1 MPLHLSE
8 ILKHATL
15 TAADPVIRA
24 GASAV
29 ANTQLRWVHS
39 SEVLDIAPLL
49 SGGELLLTGGDAL
62 ASASDGRRVEYVR
75 QLAARGVGALAVE
88 TGQTLASI
96 PPSMVQAAES
106 AGLPLIEL
114 RKVVPFVGI
123 MQAINSMLVSESV
136 AHLRRADEASH
147 AMAVELAHGSS
158 LDQILAVLAGLI
170 DATLELSSV
179 SGVTL
184 GSAGPDTPG
193 PDGGGPDSAGSNSA
207 GSNSAGVDR
216 ADTQPSDGST
226 PGGSTPGGG
235 SAAASSRA
243 TSSGTA
249 ESPRLAA
256 GPGADGTLISID
268 VPVRGVPSA
277 RLVINVPAHGDV
289 NLARVAGGRCI
300 DILSL
305 ALLQRMPPGLKEVA
319 GTALLRAVSSGSQPW
334 RLQQLSPAAGI
345 PPSATVV
352 AVVVRTSTSQ
362 QLRAAMDK
370 ILKRSAQQS
379 ASYVDNAELLALAAL
394 PFDGAVAARAELV
407 TALRELPVE
416 AGTMTA
422 VGPLAS
428 GIENAPWSLSEAK
441 CALDLAVNGS
451 LRAVARPLSETEGVV
466 LDVEHLAV
474 ERLVAQHLDQGV
486 RQDFVRQQLGPVL
499 EHDARRNSQLLA
511 TLATWLDSGCNTAQA
526 ARELHVERQSMHH
539 RLQRIFE
546 LCGGDPRGTGRL
558 AALHLA
564 TRMAAL

>member
-15 TAADPVIRA
+15 SAADPVVRA
-24 GASAV
+24 GAAAV
-29 ANTQLRWVHS
+29 ATTQLRWVHS

-62 ASASDGRRVEYVR
+62 ASASDSRRVEYVR

-96 PPSMVQAAES
+96 PLSMVQTAES

-158 LDQILAVLAGLI
+158 LDQILAVLAGNI

-184 GSAGPDTPG
+184 GSAGPDGAGGAGTDGAGASGPDPDNPG
-193 PDGGGPDSAGSNSA
+193 PDAADPGGADPGGPGGAG
-207 GSNSAGVDR
+207 G
-216 ADTQPSDGST
+216 
-226 PGGSTPGGG
+226 
-235 SAAASSRA
+235 
-243 TSSGTA
+243 
-249 ESPRLAA
+249 A
-256 GPGADGTLISID
+256 GPGADGSLISID

-466 LDVEHLAV
+466 LDAEHLAV

-564 TRMAAL
+564 TRLAAL

>member
-1 MPLHLSE
+1 MPIKLSE

-24 GASAV
+24 GAA
-29 ANTQLRWVHS
+29 AAAGTQLRWVHS

-62 ASASDGRRVEYVR
+62 ATASDGRRVEYIR

-96 PPSMVQAAES
+96 PSSMVQAAES
-106 AGLPLIEL
+106 AGLPLIEF

-158 LDQILAVLAGLI
+158 LDQILAVLAGII

-184 GSAGPDTPG
+184 GSAGPDGAGPAGAG
-193 PDGGGPDSAGSNSA
+193 PDG
-207 GSNSAGVDR
+207 
-216 ADTQPSDGST
+216 
-226 PGGSTPGGG
+226 
-235 SAAASSRA
+235 
-243 TSSGTA
+243 
-249 ESPRLAA
+249 A
-256 GPGADGTLISID
+256 GPGTAGPDGAVPGTDGALAEGTLGKDTLADGTMISID

-277 RLVINVPAHGDV
+277 RLAINVPHGGDV

-334 RLQQLSPAAGI
+334 RLKQLSPAAGI
-345 PPSATVV
+345 PAAATVV

-362 QLRAAMDK
+362 QMRAAMDK

-379 ASYVDNAELLALAAL
+379 ASYVDNSELLALAAL
-394 PFDGAVAARAELV
+394 PFDGALAARAELV
-407 TALRELPVE
+407 AALRELPVE

-422 VGPLAS
+422 VGPLAA
-428 GIENAPWSLSEAK
+428 GIEHAPWSLSEAK

-451 LRAVARPLSETEGVV
+451 LPAGRPVSETEGMV

-474 ERLVAQHLDQGV
+474 ERLAAQHLDQTA

-499 EHDARRNSQLLA
+499 DHDARRNSQLVT
-511 TLATWLDSGCNTAQA
+511 TLSVWLDSGCNTAQA

-564 TRMAAL
+564 TRLAAL

>member
-1 MPLHLSE
+1 MPITLSE

-24 GASAV
+24 GAAAA

-62 ASASDGRRVEYVR
+62 VTASDARRVEYVR
-75 QLAARGVGALAVE
+75 QLAERGVGAIAVE
-88 TGQTLASI
+88 TGQRLASL
-96 PPSMVQAAES
+96 PSSMIRAAEE
-106 AGLPLIEL
+106 AGLPLIEF

-136 AHLRRADEASH
+136 THLRRADEASH

-158 LDQILAVLAGLI
+158 LDQILAVLAGII

-179 SGVTL
+179 SGVVL
-184 GSAGPDTPG
+184 GSAGPDGAGSP
-193 PDGGGPDSAGSNSA
+193 PDDGGGSGS
-207 GSNSAGVDR
+207 GS
-216 ADTQPSDGST
+216 GSG
-226 PGGSTPGGG
+226 PGSGSG
-235 SAAASSRA
+235 SGAS
-243 TSSGTA
+243 
-249 ESPRLAA
+249 P
-256 GPGADGTLISID
+256 GPGAEHQPALTAGVAIDGTVINID

-277 RLVINVPAHGDV
+277 RLVINVPAGGDV
-289 NLARVAGGRCI
+289 NLARVAGGRCV

-334 RLQQLSPAAGI
+334 RLQQLSSAAGI
-345 PPSATVV
+345 LPSATVV

-394 PFDGAVAARAELV
+394 PFDGAAAARAELV
-407 TALRELPVE
+407 KDLRELPVE

-422 VGPLAS
+422 VGPLAA

-441 CALDLAVNGS
+441 SALDLVVNGS
-451 LRAVARPLSETEGVV
+451 LRAVTRPPSDTEGVV
-466 LDVEHLAV
+466 LDVENLAV
-474 ERLVAQHLDQGV
+474 ERLAVQHLDQGA
-486 RQDFVRQQLGPVL
+486 RQDYVRQQLGPVL
-499 EHDARRNSQLLA
+499 EHDARRNSQLLL
-511 TLATWLDSGCNTAQA
+511 TLTTWLDSGCNTAQA

-564 TRMAAL
+564 TRLAAL

>member
-96 PPSMVQAAES
+96 PLSMVQAAES

-193 PDGGGPDSAGSNSA
+193 PDGADPDGGGPDSAG
-207 GSNSAGVDR
+207 
-216 ADTQPSDGST
+216 
-226 PGGSTPGGG
+226 
-235 SAAASSRA
+235 
-243 TSSGTA
+243 
-249 ESPRLAA
+249 
-256 GPGADGTLISID
+256 ADGAGTKPADKDGTVISID

-370 ILKRSAQQS
+370 ILKHSAQQS

-394 PFDGAVAARAELV
+394 PFDGAMAARAELV

-451 LRAVARPLSETEGVV
+451 LRAVARPLSDTEGVV

-564 TRMAAL
+564 TRLAAL

>member
-1 MPLHLSE
+1 MPILLSE
-8 ILKHATL
+8 VLKHPTL

-24 GASAV
+24 GASA
-29 ANTQLRWVHS
+29 AEGTQLRWVHS

-62 ASASDGRRVEYVR
+62 VSAPDARRVDYVR
-75 QLAARGVGALAVE
+75 QLAERGVGALAVE
-88 TGQTLASI
+88 TGQTLASL
-96 PPSMVQAAES
+96 PSSMIQAAEE

-123 MQAINSMLVSESV
+123 MQAINSVLVSESV

-158 LDQILAVLAGLI
+158 LDQILAVLAGILE
-170 DATLELSSV
+170 ATLELSTV
-179 SGVTL
+179 SGVTM
-184 GSAGPDTPG
+184 GSASPAGDGTHQPEGSGSGERHGNGPEP
-193 PDGGGPDSAGSNSA
+193 
-207 GSNSAGVDR
+207 
-216 ADTQPSDGST
+216 
-226 PGGSTPGGG
+226 
-235 SAAASSRA
+235 
-243 TSSGTA
+243 
-249 ESPRLAA
+249 
-256 GPGADGTLISID
+256 DGTLINID

-277 RLVINVPAHGDV
+277 RLAISVPPQGDV
-289 NLARVAGGRCI
+289 NLARIAGGRCV

-319 GTALLRAVSSGSQPW
+319 GTALLRAVSSGTQPW
-334 RLQQLSPAAGI
+334 RLQQLAPAAGI
-345 PPSATVV
+345 PSSATVV
-352 AVVVRTSTSQ
+352 TVVIRTSTSQ
-362 QLRAAMDK
+362 QLRTAMDK

-379 ASYVDNAELLALAAL
+379 ASYVDNSELLALAVLPLGREASARADLVAALRAL
-394 PFDGAVAARAELV
+394 PIE
-407 TALRELPVE
+407 P
-416 AGTMTA
+416 GTMTA
-422 VGPLAS
+422 VGPLAA
-428 GIENAPWSLSEAK
+428 GIQNAPWSLTEAR
-441 CALDLAVNGS
+441 CALDLAGNGA
-451 LRAVARPLSETEGVV
+451 LRAAERPMSETAGVV
-466 LDVEHLAV
+466 VDVEELAV
-474 ERLVAQHLDQGV
+474 ERLAAQHLDHGA

-564 TRMAAL
+564 TRLAAL

>member
-1 MPLHLSE
+1 MPILLSE
-8 ILKHATL
+8 VLKHPTL

-24 GASAV
+24 GEAA
-29 ANTQLRWVHS
+29 AAGTQLRWVHS

-62 ASASDGRRVEYVR
+62 VAASDARRVDYVR
-75 QLAARGVGALAVE
+75 QLAGRGVGALAVE
-88 TGQTLASI
+88 SGQTL
-96 PPSMVQAAES
+96 PSLPSSMIRAAEE
-106 AGLPLIEL
+106 AGLPLIEF

-158 LDQILAVLAGLI
+158 LDRILAVLAGI
-170 DATLELSSV
+170 IEAALELSTV

-184 GSAGPDTPG
+184 GSAAPAGGTLMPA
-193 PDGGGPDSAGSNSA
+193 DGAG
-207 GSNSAGVDR
+207 
-216 ADTQPSDGST
+216 ADEPHGKTVP
-226 PGGSTPGGG
+226 
-235 SAAASSRA
+235 
-243 TSSGTA
+243 
-249 ESPRLAA
+249 ELSPET
-256 GPGADGTLISID
+256 DGTLINID

-277 RLVINVPAHGDV
+277 RLAITVPAHSDV
-289 NLARVAGGRCI
+289 NLARVAGGRCV

-334 RLQQLSPAAGI
+334 RLQQLAPAAGI
-345 PPSATVV
+345 PTAATVV

-370 ILKRSAQQS
+370 ILKKSAQQS
-379 ASYVDNAELLALAAL
+379 ASYVDNSELLALAAL
-394 PFDGAVAARAELV
+394 PADREVSARADLV
-407 TALRELPVE
+407 AALRELPVE
-416 AGTMTA
+416 PGTMTA
-422 VGPLAS
+422 VGPLAA
-428 GIENAPWSLSEAK
+428 GIGKAPWSLTEAK
-441 CALDLAVNGS
+441 CALDLAAGGS
-451 LRAVARPLSETEGVV
+451 LRAAERPTSDMAGLVV
-466 LDVEHLAV
+466 DVEELAV
-474 ERLVAQHLDQGV
+474 ERLAAQHLDQAA
-486 RQDFVRQQLGPVL
+486 RQDYVRQQLGPVL
-499 EHDARRNSQLLA
+499 EHDERRNSQLLV
-511 TLATWLDSGCNTAQA
+511 TLAVWLDSGCNTAQA

-564 TRMAAL
+564 TRLAAL

>member
-1 MPLHLSE
+1 MPIKLSE

-24 GASAV
+24 GAGAV
-29 ANTQLRWVHS
+29 AGTQLRWVHS

-62 ASASDGRRVEYVR
+62 VTASDARRAEYVR
-75 QLAARGVGALAVE
+75 QLSERGVGALAVE
-88 TGQTLASI
+88 TGQRLASL
-96 PPSMVQAAES
+96 PSSMIQAAET
-106 AGLPLIEL
+106 AGLPLIEF

-158 LDQILAVLAGLI
+158 LDQILAVLAGII

-184 GSAGPDTPG
+184 GNAGPGSAGTHPG
-193 PDGGGPDSAGSNSA
+193 DGTASQPAEGLESGTGSPA
-207 GSNSAGVDR
+207 EPGR
-216 ADTQPSDGST
+216 AADP
-226 PGGSTPGGG
+226 G
-235 SAAASSRA
+235 SAAKTGIS
-243 TSSGTA
+243 
-249 ESPRLAA
+249 
-256 GPGADGTLISID
+256 GTLISID

-277 RLVINVPAHGDV
+277 RLLINVPADGDA
-289 NLARVAGGRCI
+289 NLARVAGGRCV

-345 PPSATVV
+345 LPSATVV
-352 AVVVRTSTSQ
+352 AVVVRSSTSQ
-362 QLRAAMDK
+362 QLRAAMDT

-394 PFDGAVAARAELV
+394 PFDGAAAARAGLV
-407 TALRELPVE
+407 AALRELPVE

-422 VGPLAS
+422 VGPLAA
-428 GIENAPWSLSEAK
+428 GIEHAPWSLSEAK
-441 CALDLAVNGS
+441 SALDLAVNGS
-451 LRAVARPLSETEGVV
+451 LRSAARPASDTEGVV
-466 LDVEHLAV
+466 IDVENLAV
-474 ERLVAQHLDQGV
+474 ERLAVQHLDQGA
-486 RQDFVRQQLGPVL
+486 RQDFVRQQVGPL
-499 EHDARRNSQLLA
+499 LDHDARRNSQLLA

-564 TRMAAL
+564 TRLAAL

>member
-1 MPLHLSE
+1 MPIKLSE
-8 ILKHATL
+8 ILKHSTL

-24 GASAV
+24 GAAAAAS
-29 ANTQLRWVHS
+29 TQLRWVHS

-62 ASASDGRRVEYVR
+62 ATASDGRRVEYVR

-96 PPSMVQAAES
+96 PLSMVRAAES

-193 PDGGGPDSAGSNSA
+193 TDSAAAGGAGPDSA
-207 GSNSAGVDR
+207 
-216 ADTQPSDGST
+216 DTQRADGST
-226 PGGSTPGGG
+226 PAGGSGADGSTPAGG
-235 SAAASSRA
+235 SGAAGSEAGG
-243 TSSGTA
+243 SGA
-249 ESPRLAA
+249 EEGPGLAA

-486 RQDFVRQQLGPVL
+486 RQDFIRQQLGPVL

-564 TRMAAL
+564 TRLAAL

>member
-1 MPLHLSE
+1 MLRIVMPVLLTE
-8 ILKHATL
+8 VLKHPTL

-24 GASAV
+24 GAAAV
-29 ANTQLRWVHS
+29 AGTQLRWVHS

-62 ASASDGRRVEYVR
+62 VSATDGRRVDYVH
-75 QLAARGVGALAVE
+75 QLAERGVGALAVE
-88 TGQTLASI
+88 TGQTLASL
-96 PPSMVQAAES
+96 PSSMIRAAEES
-106 AGLPLIEL
+106 GLPLIEF

-147 AMAVELAHGSS
+147 AMAVDLAHGSS
-158 LDQILAVLAGLI
+158 LGRILAVLAGI
-170 DATLELSSV
+170 IEATLELSTV

-184 GSAGPDTPG
+184 GTAAPAGDGSIPADGSGPDERE
-193 PDGGGPDSAGSNSA
+193 NE
-207 GSNSAGVDR
+207 
-216 ADTQPSDGST
+216 
-226 PGGSTPGGG
+226 
-235 SAAASSRA
+235 AAR
-243 TSSGTA
+243 
-249 ESPRLAA
+249 
-256 GPGADGTLISID
+256 GADGTLINID

-277 RLVINVPAHGDV
+277 RLAINVPAQGDV
-289 NLARVAGGRCI
+289 NLARVAGGRCV

-362 QLRAAMDK
+362 PLRSAMDK
-370 ILKRSAQQS
+370 ILKRWAQQS

-394 PFDGAVAARAELV
+394 PFDGAAAARAELV
-407 TALRELPVE
+407 AALRELPVE

-422 VGPLAS
+422 VGPLAA
-428 GIENAPWSLSEAK
+428 GIENAPWSLSEAQS
-441 CALDLAVNGS
+441 ALDLAVNGTH
-451 LRAVARPLSETEGVV
+451 RAAVRPPSDTEGVV
-466 LDVEHLAV
+466 IDVENLAV
-474 ERLVAQHLDQGV
+474 ERLAVQHLDQGV

-499 EHDARRNSQLLA
+499 DHDARRSSQLLA
-511 TLATWLDSGCNTAQA
+511 TLAIWLDSGCNTAQA
-526 ARELHVERQSMHH
+526 ARELHLERQSMHH

-564 TRMAAL
+564 TRLAVL

>member
-1 MPLHLSE
+1 MPIKLSE

-24 GASAV
+24 GAGAV
-29 ANTQLRWVHS
+29 AGTQLRWVHS

-62 ASASDGRRVEYVR
+62 VTASDARRVEYVR
-75 QLAARGVGALAVE
+75 QLAERGVGALAVE
-88 TGQTLASI
+88 TGQRLASL
-96 PPSMVQAAES
+96 PSSMIQAAET
-106 AGLPLIEL
+106 AGLPLIEF

-158 LDQILAVLAGLI
+158 LDQILAVLAGII

-184 GSAGPDTPG
+184 GNAGPDGAGTRPADGADSQPEEG
-193 PDGGGPDSAGSNSA
+193 PE
-207 GSNSAGVDR
+207 
-216 ADTQPSDGST
+216 
-226 PGGSTPGGG
+226 
-235 SAAASSRA
+235 
-243 TSSGTA
+243 SGTGSPA
-249 ESPRLAA
+249 EPGRMA
-256 GPGADGTLISID
+256 GPGSGGTLISID

-277 RLVINVPAHGDV
+277 RLLINVPADGDV
-289 NLARVAGGRCI
+289 NLARVAGGRCV

-319 GTALLRAVSSGSQPW
+319 GTALLRAVSSGGQPW

-345 PPSATVV
+345 LPSATVV
-352 AVVVRTSTSQ
+352 AVVVRSSTSQ
-362 QLRAAMDK
+362 QLRAAMDNV
-370 ILKRSAQQS
+370 LKRSAQQS

-394 PFDGAVAARAELV
+394 PFDGAAAARARLV
-407 TALRELPVE
+407 AALRELPVE

-422 VGPLAS
+422 VGPLAA
-428 GIENAPWSLSEAK
+428 GIEHAPWSLSEAK
-441 CALDLAVNGS
+441 SALDLAVNGS
-451 LRAVARPLSETEGVV
+451 LRSAARPASDAEGVV
-466 LDVEHLAV
+466 IDVEDLAV
-474 ERLVAQHLDQGV
+474 ERLAVQHLDQGT
-486 RQDFVRQQLGPVL
+486 RQDFVRQQVGPL
-499 EHDARRNSQLLA
+499 LDHDARRNSQLLA

-564 TRMAAL
+564 TRLAAL

>member
-1 MPLHLSE
+1 MPIKLSE
-8 ILKHATL
+8 ILKHSTL
-15 TAADPVIRA
+15 IAADPVIRA
-24 GASAV
+24 GAAAAAS
-29 ANTQLRWVHS
+29 TQLRWVHS

-62 ASASDGRRVEYVR
+62 ATASDGRRVEYVR

-88 TGQTLASI
+88 TGQTLAAI
-96 PPSMVQAAES
+96 PSSMVQAAES
-106 AGLPLIEL
+106 AGLPLIEF

-158 LDQILAVLAGLI
+158 LDQILAVLAGII

-184 GSAGPDTPG
+184 GSAGPGSAG
-193 PDGGGPDSAGSNSA
+193 PDDAGA
-207 GSNSAGVDR
+207 G
-216 ADTQPSDGST
+216 TQPA
-226 PGGSTPGGG
+226 GGSTAGGPTPAGGSGGGG
-235 SAAASSRA
+235 SGADERPGQEA
-243 TSSGTA
+243 G
-249 ESPRLAA
+249 PGA

-277 RLVINVPAHGDV
+277 RLAISVPHGGDV

-394 PFDGAVAARAELV
+394 PFDGAAAARAGLV
-407 TALRELPVE
+407 SALRELPVE

-422 VGPLAS
+422 VGPLAA

-441 CALDLAVNGS
+441 CALDLAGKGS
-451 LRAVARPLSETEGVV
+451 LRAAARPLSETEGVV

-564 TRMAAL
+564 TRLAAL

>member
-1 MPLHLSE
+1 MPLFLTE
-8 ILKHATL
+8 VLKHPTL

-24 GASAV
+24 GAGA
-29 ANTQLRWVHS
+29 AAGRQLRWVHS

-62 ASASDGRRVEYVR
+62 VSATEGRRVDYVR
-75 QLAARGVGALAVE
+75 QLAERGVGALAVE
-88 TGQTLASI
+88 TGQTLASL
-96 PPSMVQAAES
+96 PSSMIRAAEE
-106 AGLPLIEL
+106 AGLPLIEF

-136 AHLRRADEASH
+136 AHLGRADEASH

-158 LDQILAVLAGLI
+158 LDRILAVLAGI
-170 DATLELSSV
+170 IEATLELSTV

-184 GSAGPDTPG
+184 GSAAPTAD
-193 PDGGGPDSAGSNSA
+193 GSNP
-207 GSNSAGVDR
+207 
-216 ADTQPSDGST
+216 TDGSGPREE
-226 PGGSTPGGG
+226 PGQ
-235 SAAASSRA
+235 
-243 TSSGTA
+243 
-249 ESPRLAA
+249 AA
-256 GPGADGTLISID
+256 GPGTDGTQISID

-277 RLVINVPAHGDV
+277 RLVINVPDHSDV
-289 NLARVAGGRCI
+289 NLARVAGGRCV

-334 RLQQLSPAAGI
+334 RLQQLSLAAGI
-345 PPSATVV
+345 PSSATVV
-352 AVVVRTSTSQ
+352 AVVVRTSTSP

-370 ILKRSAQQS
+370 ILKRSAQQN
-379 ASYVDNAELLALAAL
+379 ASYVDNSELLALAAL
-394 PFDGAVAARAELV
+394 PFDGAAAARAELV
-407 TALRELPVE
+407 AALRELPVE

-422 VGPLAS
+422 VGPLAA

-451 LRAVARPLSETEGVV
+451 LRAPARPPSNTESVV
-466 LDVEHLAV
+466 IDVEELAV
-474 ERLVAQHLDQGV
+474 ERLSVQHLDEGA
-486 RQDFVRQQLGPVL
+486 RHAYVRQQLGPVL
-499 EHDARRNSQLLA
+499 EHDERRNSQLLT

-564 TRMAAL
+564 TRLAVL

>member
-1 MPLHLSE
+1 MPIFLSDV
-8 ILKHATL
+8 LKHPTL
-15 TAADPVIRA
+15 MAADPVIRA
-24 GASAV
+24 GAAAV
-29 ANTQLRWVHS
+29 AATQLRWVHS

-62 ASASDGRRVEYVR
+62 VSAPDGRRAEYVR
-75 QLAARGVGALAVE
+75 QLAERGVGALAVE
-88 TGQTLASI
+88 TGQTLASL
-96 PPSMVQAAES
+96 PSSMIGAAEE
-106 AGLPLIEL
+106 AGLPLIEF

-147 AMAVELAHGSS
+147 AMAVELAHGSG
-158 LDQILAVLAGLI
+158 LDQILAVLAGI
-170 DATLELSSV
+170 IGATLELSTV

-184 GSAGPDTPG
+184 GNAATEVAGSGPVTAGP
-193 PDGGGPDSAGSNSA
+193 PDGTVIN
-207 GSNSAGVDR
+207 
-216 ADTQPSDGST
+216 
-226 PGGSTPGGG
+226 
-235 SAAASSRA
+235 
-243 TSSGTA
+243 
-249 ESPRLAA
+249 
-256 GPGADGTLISID
+256 ID

-277 RLVINVPAHGDV
+277 RLLITVPSDGDV
-289 NLARVAGGRCI
+289 NLARVAGGRCV

-362 QLRAAMDK
+362 HLRAAMDK
-370 ILKRSAQQS
+370 VLKQRAQQS
-379 ASYVDNAELLALAAL
+379 ASYVDNAELLAVAAL
-394 PFDGAVAARAELV
+394 PFDGAAAARAELV
-407 TALRELPVE
+407 AALRELPVE

-422 VGPLAS
+422 VGPLAG

-451 LRAVARPLSETEGVV
+451 RRTAARPAAEAEGVV
-466 LDVEHLAV
+466 LDVENLAV
-474 ERLVAQHLDQGV
+474 ERLAVQHLDHDA
-486 RQDFVRQQLGPVL
+486 RQNFVRQQLGAVL

-511 TLATWLDSGCNTAQA
+511 TLAVWLDSGCNTAQA

-539 RLQRIFE
+539 RLHRIFE

-564 TRMAAL
+564 TRLAVL

>member
-1 MPLHLSE
+1 MPVKLSE

-24 GASAV
+24 GAA
-29 ANTQLRWVHS
+29 AAAGTQLRWVHS

-62 ASASDGRRVEYVR
+62 ATASDSRRVEYIR

-88 TGQTLASI
+88 TGQRLASV
-96 PPSMVQAAES
+96 PSSMIRAAES
-106 AGLPLIEL
+106 AGLPLIEF

-136 AHLRRADEASH
+136 SHLRRADEASH

-158 LDQILAVLAGLI
+158 LDQILAVLAGII

-179 SGVTL
+179 AGVTL
-184 GSAGPDTPG
+184 GSAAPHEGPG
-193 PDGGGPDSAGSNSA
+193 QDGGPGHDGGPG
-207 GSNSAGVDR
+207 
-216 ADTQPSDGST
+216 TDGS
-226 PGGSTPGGG
+226 PGRDGSPGTDGAVG
-235 SAAASSRA
+235 AVITA
-243 TSSGTA
+243 GTV
-249 ESPRLAA
+249 
-256 GPGADGTLISID
+256 INID

-277 RLVINVPAHGDV
+277 RLVINVPADGDA
-289 NLARVAGGRCI
+289 NLARVAGGRCV

-334 RLQQLSPAAGI
+334 RLQQLSSAAGI
-345 PPSATVV
+345 LPSATVV

-370 ILKRSAQQS
+370 VLKGTAQQS

-394 PFDGAVAARAELV
+394 RFDGPTAARAELV
-407 TALRELPVE
+407 EALRELPVE
-416 AGTMTA
+416 AGTMIA
-422 VGPLAS
+422 VGPLAA
-428 GIENAPWSLSEAK
+428 GIENAPWSLAEAK
-441 CALDLAVNGS
+441 SALDLVVS
-451 LRAVARPLSETEGVV
+451 RAQRPGARPPSDAGGLVI
-466 LDVEHLAV
+466 DVENLAV
-474 ERLVAQHLDQGV
+474 ERLALQQLDHAA

-499 EHDARRNSQLLA
+499 DHDARRNSQLVA
-511 TLATWLDSGCNTAQA
+511 TLATGLDSGCNTAQA
-526 ARELHVERQSMHH
+526 ARELHLERKSMNH

-564 TRMAAL
+564 TRLAAL

>member
-1 MPLHLSE
+1 MPITLSE

-24 GASAV
+24 GAAAA

-62 ASASDGRRVEYVR
+62 VTASDARRVEYVR
-75 QLAARGVGALAVE
+75 QLAERGVGAIAVE
-88 TGQTLASI
+88 TGQSLASL
-96 PPSMVQAAES
+96 PSSMVRAAEE
-106 AGLPLIEL
+106 AGLPLIEF

-136 AHLRRADEASH
+136 THLRRADEASH

-158 LDQILAVLAGLI
+158 LDQILTVLAGII

-179 SGVTL
+179 SGVVL
-184 GSAGPDTPG
+184 GSAGPEGAGSPPD
-193 PDGGGPDSAGSNSA
+193 DGGPGS
-207 GSNSAGVDR
+207 GSG
-216 ADTQPSDGST
+216 
-226 PGGSTPGGG
+226 
-235 SAAASSRA
+235 
-243 TSSGTA
+243 
-249 ESPRLAA
+249 A
-256 GPGADGTLISID
+256 GPGPGAEHQPALTAGVATDGTVINID

-277 RLVINVPAHGDV
+277 RLIINVPAGGDV
-289 NLARVAGGRCI
+289 NLARVAGGRCV

-334 RLQQLSPAAGI
+334 RLQQLSSAAGI
-345 PPSATVV
+345 LPSATVV

-394 PFDGAVAARAELV
+394 PFDGAAAARAELV
-407 TALRELPVE
+407 KDLRELPVE

-422 VGPLAS
+422 VGPLAA

-441 CALDLAVNGS
+441 SALDLVVNGS
-451 LRAVARPLSETEGVV
+451 LRAVTRPPSDTEGVV
-466 LDVEHLAV
+466 LDVENLAV
-474 ERLVAQHLDQGV
+474 ERLAVQHLDQGA
-486 RQDFVRQQLGPVL
+486 RQDYVRQQLGPVL
-499 EHDARRNSQLLA
+499 EHDARRNSQLLL
-511 TLATWLDSGCNTAQA
+511 TLTTWLDSGCNTAQA

-564 TRMAAL
+564 TRLAAL

>member
-1 MPLHLSE
+1 MPLFLTDV
-8 ILKHATL
+8 LKHPTL

-24 GASAV
+24 GAGA
-29 ANTQLRWVHS
+29 AAGRQLRWVHS

-62 ASASDGRRVEYVR
+62 VSASEGRRVEYVR
-75 QLAARGVGALAVE
+75 QLAERGVGALAVE
-88 TGQTLASI
+88 TGQTLTSL
-96 PPSMVQAAES
+96 PSSMIRAAEE
-106 AGLPLIEL
+106 AGLPLIEF

-123 MQAINSMLVSESV
+123 MQAINSILVSESV

-158 LDQILAVLAGLI
+158 LDRILAVLAGI
-170 DATLELSSV
+170 IGATLELSTV
-179 SGVTL
+179 SGVT
-184 GSAGPDTPG
+184 
-193 PDGGGPDSAGSNSA
+193 
-207 GSNSAGVDR
+207 V
-216 ADTQPSDGST
+216 
-226 PGGSTPGGG
+226 G
-235 SAAASSRA
+235 SAASEPADSNPTDGSGPAAASGA
-243 TSSGTA
+243 QNEPGQK
-249 ESPRLAA
+249 A
-256 GPGADGTLISID
+256 GPGADGTLINID

-277 RLVINVPAHGDV
+277 RLVINVPDHADV
-289 NLARVAGGRCI
+289 NLARVAGGRCV

-345 PPSATVV
+345 PSSATVV

-362 QLRAAMDK
+362 QMRAAMDK

-379 ASYVDNAELLALAAL
+379 ASYVDNSELLALAAL
-394 PFDGAVAARAELV
+394 PFDGAAAARAELV
-407 TALRELPVE
+407 AALQDLPVE

-422 VGPLAS
+422 VGPLAT

-441 CALDLAVNGS
+441 CALDLAGHAS
-451 LRAVARPLSETEGVV
+451 LRPAARPPSDTEGVV
-466 LDVEHLAV
+466 IDVEELAV
-474 ERLVAQHLDQGV
+474 ERLAVQHLDQGA
-486 RQDFVRQQLGPVL
+486 RQDYVRQQLGPLL
-499 EHDARRNSQLLA
+499 EHDERRNSQLLA

-564 TRMAAL
+564 TRLAVL

>member
-1 MPLHLSE
+1 MPVKLSE

-24 GASAV
+24 GADA
-29 ANTQLRWVHS
+29 AARTQLRWVHS

-62 ASASDGRRVEYVR
+62 ALASDSRRAEYVR

-88 TGQTLASI
+88 TGQRLASI
-96 PPSMVQAAES
+96 PSSMIRAAES
-106 AGLPLIEL
+106 SGLPLIEF

-158 LDQILAVLAGLI
+158 LDQILAVLAGI
-170 DATLELSSV
+170 IEASLELSSV

-184 GSAGPDTPG
+184 GSAAPDEVPG
-193 PDGGGPDSAGSNSA
+193 QA
-207 GSNSAGVDR
+207 V
-216 ADTQPSDGST
+216 
-226 PGGSTPGGG
+226 
-235 SAAASSRA
+235 
-243 TSSGTA
+243 
-249 ESPRLAA
+249 
-256 GPGADGTLISID
+256 GPGNDGTLINID

-277 RLVINVPAHGDV
+277 RLLINVPANGDV
-289 NLARVAGGRCI
+289 NLARVAGGRCV

-352 AVVVRTSTSQ
+352 AVVIRTSTSQ
-362 QLRAAMDK
+362 PLRAAMDK

-394 PFDGAVAARAELV
+394 PFDGAAAARADLV
-407 TALRELPVE
+407 AALRELPVE

-422 VGPLAS
+422 VGPLAV
-428 GIENAPWSLSEAK
+428 GIEHAPWSLSEAQS
-441 CALDLAVNGS
+441 ALDLAVNGTH
-451 LRAVARPLSETEGVV
+451 RAAVRPPSDTEGVV
-466 LDVEHLAV
+466 IDVENLAV
-474 ERLVAQHLDQGV
+474 ERLAVQHLDQGV

-499 EHDARRNSQLLA
+499 DHDARRNSQLLA
-511 TLATWLDSGCNTAQA
+511 TLAIWLDSGCNTAQA
-526 ARELHVERQSMHH
+526 ARELHLERQSMHH

-564 TRMAAL
+564 TRLAAL

>member
-1 MPLHLSE
+1 MPIKLSE

-24 GASAV
+24 GAGAV
-29 ANTQLRWVHS
+29 AGTQLRWVHS

-62 ASASDGRRVEYVR
+62 VTASDARRAEYVR
-75 QLAARGVGALAVE
+75 QLSERGVGALAVE
-88 TGQTLASI
+88 TGQRLASL
-96 PPSMVQAAES
+96 PSSMIQAAET
-106 AGLPLIEL
+106 AGLPLIEF

-158 LDQILAVLAGLI
+158 LDQILAVLAGI
-170 DATLELSSV
+170 IGATLELSSV

-184 GSAGPDTPG
+184 GNAGP
-193 PDGGGPDSAGSNSA
+193 GG
-207 GSNSAGVDR
+207 
-216 ADTQPSDGST
+216 ADTRPAAGAGTHPGDGTASQPAEGLE
-226 PGGSTPGGG
+226 
-235 SAAASSRA
+235 
-243 TSSGTA
+243 SGTGSPA
-249 ESPRLAA
+249 EPGSAA
-256 GPGADGTLISID
+256 GPGSAAETGIGGTLISID

-277 RLVINVPAHGDV
+277 RLLINVPADGDV
-289 NLARVAGGRCI
+289 NLARVAGGRCV

-345 PPSATVV
+345 LPSATVV
-352 AVVVRTSTSQ
+352 AVVVRSSTSQ
-362 QLRAAMDK
+362 QLRAAMDT

-394 PFDGAVAARAELV
+394 PFDGAAAARAGLV
-407 TALRELPVE
+407 AALRELPVE

-422 VGPLAS
+422 VGPLAA
-428 GIENAPWSLSEAK
+428 GIEHAPWSLSEAK
-441 CALDLAVNGS
+441 SALDLAVNGS
-451 LRAVARPLSETEGVV
+451 LRSAARPASDTEGVV
-466 LDVEHLAV
+466 IDVENLAV
-474 ERLVAQHLDQGV
+474 ERLAVQYLDQGA
-486 RQDFVRQQLGPVL
+486 RQDFVRQQVGPL
-499 EHDARRNSQLLA
+499 LDHDARRNSQLLA

-564 TRMAAL
+564 TRLAAL

>member
-1 MPLHLSE
+1 MPVLLADV
-8 ILKHATL
+8 LKHPTL

-24 GASAV
+24 GAGAASG
-29 ANTQLRWVHS
+29 TQLRWVHS

-62 ASASDGRRVEYVR
+62 VSATDGRRVEYVR
-75 QLAARGVGALAVE
+75 QLAERGVGALAVE
-88 TGQTLASI
+88 TGQTLASL
-96 PPSMVQAAES
+96 PSSMIRAAEE
-106 AGLPLIEL
+106 AGLPLIEF

-158 LDQILAVLAGLI
+158 LDRILAVLAGI
-170 DATLELSSV
+170 IEATLELSSV

-184 GSAGPDTPG
+184 GTAAPAS
-193 PDGGGPDSAGSNSA
+193 DGSAGSIPA
-207 GSNSAGVDR
+207 
-216 ADTQPSDGST
+216 DGSG
-226 PGGSTPGGG
+226 PDE
-235 SAAASSRA
+235 RR
-243 TSSGTA
+243 
-249 ESPRLAA
+249 ENAA
-256 GPGADGTLISID
+256 GTGTDGTPINID

-277 RLVINVPAHGDV
+277 RLAINVPAHGDV
-289 NLARVAGGRCI
+289 NLARVAGGRCV

-334 RLQQLSPAAGI
+334 RLQQLSPTAGI
-345 PPSATVV
+345 PASATVV
-352 AVVVRTSTSQ
+352 AIVVRTSTSQ

-379 ASYVDNAELLALAAL
+379 ASYVDNSELLALAAL
-394 PFDGAVAARAELV
+394 PFDGASAARAELV
-407 TALRELPVE
+407 AALQELPVE

-422 VGPLAS
+422 VGPLAA
-428 GIENAPWSLSEAK
+428 GIVNAPWSLSEAK
-441 CALDLAVNGS
+441 CALDLVVNAS
-451 LRAVARPLSETEGVV
+451 LRAARLPSESAGVV
-466 LDVEHLAV
+466 VDVEDLAV
-474 ERLVAQHLDQGV
+474 ERMAVQHLDQGA

-499 EHDARRNSQLLA
+499 EHDERRNSQLLI
-511 TLATWLDSGCNTAQA
+511 TLAIWLDSGCNTAQA

-564 TRMAAL
+564 TRLAVL

>member
-1 MPLHLSE
+1 MPIRLSD
-8 ILKHATL
+8 IMNHASF
-15 TAADPVIRA
+15 TAADPVLRA
-24 GASAV
+24 GAAAV
-29 ANTQLRWVHS
+29 ADTQLRWVHS

-62 ASASDGRRVEYVR
+62 VTASDARRVEYIR
-75 QLAARGVGALAVE
+75 QLAERGVGALVVE
-88 TGQTLASI
+88 TGQRLASL
-96 PPSMVQAAES
+96 PSSMVRAAEQ
-106 AGLPLIEL
+106 AGLPLIEF

-147 AMAVELAHGSS
+147 EMAVELAHGSS
-158 LDQILAVLAGLI
+158 LDQILGVLAGIL

-184 GSAGPDTPG
+184 GSAGPNGTGPRPEGTGNAGPG
-193 PDGGGPDSAGSNSA
+193 DAADGPGS
-207 GSNSAGVDR
+207 DEE
-216 ADTQPSDGST
+216 
-226 PGGSTPGGG
+226 PGH
-235 SAAASSRA
+235 
-243 TSSGTA
+243 
-249 ESPRLAA
+249 
-256 GPGADGTLISID
+256 PGADGTVINID

-277 RLVINVPAHGDV
+277 RLIITVPADGDI
-289 NLARVAGGRCI
+289 NLARVAGGRCV

-345 PPSATVV
+345 PPSATMV

-362 QLRAAMDK
+362 QLRVAMDK
-370 ILKRSAQQS
+370 ILKKSAQQS
-379 ASYVDNAELLALAAL
+379 ASYVDNAEVLALAAL
-394 PFDGAVAARAELV
+394 PFDGAASARAELV
-407 TALRELPVE
+407 AALEELPVE

-422 VGPLAS
+422 VGPLAV

-441 CALDLAVNGS
+441 VALDLAVNGS
-451 LRAVARPLSETEGVV
+451 LRAAARPASDTGGVV
-466 LDVEHLAV
+466 LDVENLAV
-474 ERLVAQHLDQGV
+474 ERLAAQHLDQGA

-499 EHDARRNSQLLA
+499 DHDARRNSQLLE

-564 TRMAAL
+564 TRLAAP

>member
-1 MPLHLSE
+1 MPVLLTE
-8 ILKHATL
+8 VLKHPTV

-24 GASAV
+24 GAGA
-29 ANTQLRWVHS
+29 AAGTQLRWVHS

-62 ASASDGRRVEYVR
+62 VSATDGRRVDYIR
-75 QLAARGVGALAVE
+75 QLAERGVGALAVE
-88 TGQTLASI
+88 TGQTL
-96 PPSMVQAAES
+96 PSLPSSMIRAAEE
-106 AGLPLIEL
+106 AGLPLIEF

-158 LDQILAVLAGLI
+158 LDRILAVLAGII
-170 DATLELSSV
+170 DATLELSTV

-184 GSAGPDTPG
+184 GSAGPD
-193 PDGGGPDSAGSNSA
+193 
-207 GSNSAGVDR
+207 
-216 ADTQPSDGST
+216 SDGSNPT
-226 PGGSTPGGG
+226 DGAGPAPGSGPAAGSGPQGEPGQ
-235 SAAASSRA
+235 
-243 TSSGTA
+243 T
-249 ESPRLAA
+249 A
-256 GPGADGTLISID
+256 GPGADGTVINID

-277 RLVINVPAHGDV
+277 RLVINVPAHSDV
-289 NLARVAGGRCI
+289 NLARVAGGRCV

-334 RLQQLSPAAGI
+334 RLKQLSPAAGI
-345 PPSATVV
+345 PASATVV

-362 QLRAAMDK
+362 QMRAAMDK

-379 ASYVDNAELLALAAL
+379 ASYVDNSELLALAAL
-394 PFDGAVAARAELV
+394 PFDGALAARAELV
-407 TALRELPVE
+407 TALQELPVE

-422 VGPLAS
+422 VGPLAA

-451 LRAVARPLSETEGVV
+451 LRLAARPSSEAAGVV
-466 LDVEHLAV
+466 VDVEELAV
-474 ERLVAQHLDQGV
+474 ERLAAQHLEQGA
-486 RQDFVRQQLGPVL
+486 RQDYVQQQLGRLL
-499 EHDARRNSQLLA
+499 EHDQRRNSQLLT
-511 TLATWLDSGCNTAQA
+511 TLSVWLDSGCNTAQA

-539 RLQRIFE
+539 RLQRIFD

-558 AALHLA
+558 VALHLA
-564 TRMAAL
+564 TRLAGL